1 MVDCN
6 PRLVLRVNIPNI
18 IRVNYKQYTGK
29 PHGRI
34 VAMVLFGLPV
44 TFAITMEKTVT
55 SFLPFRLPCFCV
67 LEPSRFRIASM
78 DEIQETIFH
87 GFTQSQNDRKKRYK
101 MQMSII
107 VSENRGT

>member
-1 MVDCN
+1 MV
-6 PRLVLRVNIPNI
+6 
-18 IRVNYKQYTGK
+18 
-29 PHGRI
+29 RI

-44 TFAITMEKTVT
+44 TFAIAMEKTVT

-67 LEPSRFRIASM
+67 LEPSRYRVASM
-78 DEIQETIFH
+78 GEIRETIFM
-87 GFTQSQNDRKKRYK
+87 GLRSAKTTVRNDTK